1 MDCEDKTL
9 RDAGD
14 DVSMDFEMDA
24 LLGLV
29 DQMMVQCLME
39 LVMALSD
46 DVQLVDSRQAF
57 YLMDLVREMLMMKLV
72 VGESYEVIVVS

>member
-1 MDCEDKTL
+1 MDCVDKTL

-24 LLGLV
+24 LLDLV

-46 DVQLVDSRQAF
+46 VVQLVDSRQA
-57 YLMDLVREMLMMKLV
+57 YNKNQQ
-72 VGESYEVIVVS
+72 I

>member
-1 MDCEDKTL
+1 MDCVDKTL

-14 DVSMDFEMDA
+14 DVNMDFEMDA
-24 LLGLV
+24 LLDLV

-46 DVQLVDSRQAF
+46 VVQLVDSRQA
-57 YLMDLVREMLMMKLV
+57 YNKNQQ
-72 VGESYEVIVVS
+72 I